1 MTRLTISTPVSGQ
14 NYSMISDFFLPVA
27 GGIEIAIY
35 SLAAALLERGHKVCR
50 AVIRIHTIRH
60 TQI

>member
-1 MTRLTISTPVSGQ
+1 MV
-14 NYSMISDFFLPVA
+14 SDFFLPVA

-35 SLAAALLERGHKVCR
+35 SLAATLLERGHKVCR
-50 AVIRIHTIRH
+50 VVSRIHTIRH